1 MNNNMQP
8 YFFQNPNMNFQN
20 LSEQLRNI
28 ENRIYNLEKEIIVIK
43 NKISRIEN
51 VPTPYQENYTSNYNP
66 NSYNMM

>member
-8 YFFQNPNMNFQN
+8 NFFPNPNMNFPN
-20 LSEQLRNI
+20 INEQLRNI
-28 ENRIYNLEKEIIVIK
+28 ENRIYNLEKEIIMIK

-51 VPTPYQENYTSNYNP
+51 LPTPYQENYDSNYNP